1 MLFINM
7 SVIMVYSLNALYLST
22 VVGLSSFWIG
32 MLEGAIEAT
41 SFIVKLCSGVLSD
54 YFKRRKSIMLVG
66 YALTALSKPL
76 LYISSGYGA
85 IFASRIIE
93 RVGNGIQGTPR
104 DALVGDVA
112 PSEHR
117 GACYG
122 LQRSLGL
129 LGSIFGAIL
138 AIIAMSYTTDNFRT
152 VFLIATIPAT
162 IALIILYAAVKEPKH
177 AHYATDITVNKVE
190 RHPIHF
196 KDMRRLGK
204 EFWCLMIVVAIFMFA
219 RVTETFIVIDAH
231 KNFGLPKS
239 YASIIM
245 FTYNIT
251 YCLCSFPIGL
261 LADRFGRYR
270 LLILGIAAFMLADIF
285 IGMARNLTT
294 LMIGVLFWGC
304 QMGISQNIFASLV
317 ADLAPDDIRGTGFG
331 FLYLIS
337 GLAVFIGGIIWGGV
351 AVVYDVDF
359 VFIMSFVMAGL
370 SLLALLYFKPG
381 QRKQ

>member
-1 MLFINM
+1 
-7 SVIMVYSLNALYLST
+7 MVYSLNALYLST
-22 VVGLSSFWIG
+22 VVGISAFWIG

-41 SFIVKLCSGVLSD
+41 SFIVKLCSGILSD
-54 YFKRRKSIMLVG
+54 YFKRRKNIMLIG

-76 LYISSGYGA
+76 LFISSGYGA
-85 IFASRIIE
+85 IFLSRIIE
-93 RVGNGIQGTPR
+93 RVGNGVQGTPR

-112 PSEHR
+112 PAEHR

-129 LGSIFGAIL
+129 LGSICGAFF
-138 AIIAMSYTTDNFRT
+138 AIIAMYYTTDNFNT

-162 IALIILYAAVKEPKH
+162 IALTILYVAVKEPKH
-177 AHYATDITVNKVE
+177 SHYATDIKVNKVE
-190 RHPIHF
+190 RHPIHL

-204 EFWCLMIVVAIFMFA
+204 EFWYLMIVVAIFMFA

-239 YASIIM
+239 YASSIM
-245 FTYNIT
+245 LVYNIT

-270 LLILGIAAFMLADIF
+270 LLVFGIAAFMLADIF
-285 IGMARNLTT
+285 IGAARNLTT

-317 ADLAPDDIRGTGFG
+317 ADLAPEDIRGTGFG

-337 GLAVFIGGIIWGGV
+337 GLAVFIGGMIWGGV
-351 AVVYDVDF
+351 AVIYGVDV
-359 VFIMSFVMAGL
+359 VFIMSFVMAAL
-370 SLLALLYFKPG
+370 SLIALLYFKPG